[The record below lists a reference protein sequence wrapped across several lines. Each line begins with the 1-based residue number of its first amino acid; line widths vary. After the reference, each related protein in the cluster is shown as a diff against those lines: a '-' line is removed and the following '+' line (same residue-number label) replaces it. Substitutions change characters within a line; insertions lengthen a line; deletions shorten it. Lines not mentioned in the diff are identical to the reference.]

1 MKKLLSASILAAS
14 MLSLSITSCDNLKP
28 APVPDDIVGDTPGEL
43 KAKINE
49 LLEQAGTDSTKV
61 EFAEIAS
68 NFQYKPGDNNANVH
82 VQIVSPEDKNK
93 MLQYSWSDMK
103 DRRNT
108 YEQFELTVS
117 TFLEDDVVDSYDGYK
132 DMLFTYNDIKP
143 YLDNLSTYCKEALEA
158 SGYKDKGYIDSFLI
172 SSQQIII
179 GVHHKDANIS
189 KTYQISKD
197 GKHIDAN

>member
-68 NFQYKPGDNNANVH
+68 NFQY
-82 VQIVSPEDKNK
+82 SPATIMPTYTYRLYRPKTRIK
-93 MLQYSWSDMK
+93 CC
-103 DRRNT
+103 NT
-108 YEQFELTVS
+108 AGAT
-117 TFLEDDVVDSYDGYK
+117 
-132 DMLFTYNDIKP
+132 
-143 YLDNLSTYCKEALEA
+143 
-158 SGYKDKGYIDSFLI
+158 
-172 SSQQIII
+172 
-179 GVHHKDANIS
+179 
-189 KTYQISKD
+189 
-197 GKHIDAN
+197 

>member
-117 TFLEDDVVDSYDGYK
+117 TF
-132 DMLFTYNDIKP
+132 P
-143 YLDNLSTYCKEALEA
+143 RR
-158 SGYKDKGYIDSFLI
+158 
-172 SSQQIII
+172 
-179 GVHHKDANIS
+179 
-189 KTYQISKD
+189 
-197 GKHIDAN
+197 